1 MNEPVYMDAEYESIR
16 DVMKSRG
23 RNAGQLPS
31 KAVAFIPE
39 DRADRVLALDQR
51 IQSLQKATPF
61 IVGGMILLAFVF
73 GLMM

>member
-1 MNEPVYMDAEYESIR
+1 MNEPVYMDSEYESIR

-23 RNAGQLPS
+23 HNAGQLPR
-31 KAVAFIPE
+31 KTVAFIPE

-61 IVGGMILLAFVF
+61 IVGGMILLAFLI
-73 GLMM
+73 GLAL